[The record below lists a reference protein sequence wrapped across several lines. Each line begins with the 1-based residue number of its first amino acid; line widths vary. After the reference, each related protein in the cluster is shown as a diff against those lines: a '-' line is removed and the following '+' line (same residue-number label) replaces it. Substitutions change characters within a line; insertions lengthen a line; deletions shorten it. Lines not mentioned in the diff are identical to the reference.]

1 VNYVVVVVG
10 AGSAGA
16 VLAAR
21 LTQDPHTRVLLVDAG
36 PDHDS
41 AHTPAAISGDSF
53 FDALSEPGR
62 TFNGLNAQR
71 TPLGSAEPYARGRGI
86 AGSSAVNAMI
96 GMWGVPEDY
105 DHWERDLGCPG
116 WGWNDVEPVFR
127 RLAVALT
134 PTRRDEWGTVDSAL
148 VEAAQQAGHPLCN
161 DPRVDQLGVGSAW
174 LNRFRGKRVSVNDA
188 YLEPA
193 RARPNLTIRGE
204 TTVDRVLLNGRR
216 AVGVQLDGGEV
227 IDAKRVVIC
236 AGAIHSP
243 AILLRSSLDLAGIG
257 QGLKDHA
264 AVPLVLELNEPC
276 QGGLDTAT
284 LLRWSSSDGFG
295 DLQAMALNRAGGA
308 QTQQQL
314 GIVMAALMSV
324 QSSGQVRLA
333 SSDAAVHPQVI
344 FNHLD
349 TEQDRRRL
357 REGVR
362 HLVELVQSEPF
373 RRISHNVL
381 VDDIGTPISALADD
395 DASFDRWML
404 DNIGNYVHASSTCRM
419 GPRTDNLAVVDH
431 LCRVHGYEDLLV
443 CDASVFPDLPRANTH
458 LPTVMVAER
467 LSELLMP

>member
-1 VNYVVVVVG
+1 VNYDVVIVG

-21 LTQDPHTRVLLVDAG
+21 LSQDPHTRVLLVDAG
-36 PDHDS
+36 PDHDA
-41 AHTPAAISGDSF
+41 AHAPLALSGDSF
-53 FDALSEPGR
+53 FDALGEPGR
-62 TFNGLNAQR
+62 TFDGLNARR

-96 GMWGVPEDY
+96 GMWGVPDDY
-105 DHWERDLGCPG
+105 DHWERELGCPG
-116 WGWNDVEPVFR
+116 WAWTDVQPVFR

-134 PTRRDEWGTVDSAL
+134 PTRRDEWGVVDTAL
-148 VEAAQQAGHPLCN
+148 VAAAERAGHPLCS
-161 DPRVDQLGVGSAW
+161 DPRIDQLGVGSAW
-174 LNRFRGKRVSVNDA
+174 LTRSQGKRVSVNDA

-193 RARPNLTIRGE
+193 RSRQNLTIRGDA
-204 TTVDRVLLNGRR
+204 TVDQVLVNGARV
-216 AVGVQLDGGEV
+216 VGVQLRGGEV
-227 IDAKRVVIC
+227 IEAATVIVC

-243 AILLRSSLDLAGIG
+243 AILMRSSIDRPGIG
-257 QGLKDHA
+257 LGLKDHA
-264 AVPLVLELNEPC
+264 SVPLVLELNEPYR
-276 QGGLDTAT
+276 GGLDAAT
-284 LLRWSSSDGFG
+284 VLRWSSTDGFA
-295 DLQAMALNRAGGA
+295 DLQAMALNRAGGGPNE
-308 QTQQQL
+308 QHL

-333 SSDAAVHPQVI
+333 SSDAAVHPHVI

-362 HLVELVQSEPF
+362 HLVKLVQSEPF

-395 DASFDRWML
+395 DASFDQWMR

-419 GPRTDNLAVVDH
+419 GPRTDDLAVVDPS
-431 LCRVHGYEDLLV
+431 CRVHGYQGLLV

-467 LSELLMP
+467 LSELLTR